1 MADRTVADQP
11 TVYTMDQLKD
21 AVAPDDVYKR
31 VQIGKSVKATEIV
44 IPLIDLEDE
53 NAQVRYIFDGND
65 LWHRV
70 DTKAAKVIRR
80 TAKRQV
86 VGRG

>member
-1 MADRTVADQP
+1 MTGHNLQVP
-11 TVYTMDQLKD
+11 
-21 AVAPDDVYKR
+21 
-31 VQIGKSVKATEIV
+31 EE
-44 IPLIDLEDE
+44 LIEECRRFYGL
-53 NAQVRYIFDGND
+53 DGGD